1 MLLGE
6 LIKNIKPAYKSI
18 KFNNIRFNSKDCK
31 TNDIFFSIQGN
42 KLKGNNYIKDAI
54 KNGSK
59 IIISNLNFEGFN
71 KEKILFIKNK
81 NPRKALADAAS
92 NFYKKKPKNIIAL
105 TGTNGK
111 TSISNF
117 FYQILSLSKK
127 KVAAIGTLGVL
138 SKKIKLKTNNTTI
151 DPIKMHQILQKLKKS
166 NIDNVIIEASSHG
179 LKQHR
184 LDGLNLKTA
193 LFTNLTRDHLD
204 YHKTFKDYLN
214 SKLILFNKLLL
225 NKGNIIFEN
234 GIPQEKELNKIS
246 KKKKLKTYKIGNE
259 NSFIN
264 LKKIQKIN
272 DKKRIHF
279 SLLKKD
285 YSFNSYLIGSIQ
297 VKNLLFA
304 VLAAYLSGIKID
316 TILRNISKVKPVN
329 GRLEQIGKL
338 KNKSRVILDYAHT
351 PDALKTVISN
361 IKEDYPLSKISLV
374 FGCGGDRDKS
384 KRPLMGD
391 IANKYCDKIYLTDDN
406 PRFENPKVIRD
417 QIKRKIKKKKYIE
430 ISSRSNA
437 ISTAVSELNSG
448 DILIVAGKGHENY
461 QEYKKR
467 LFFSDKLEI
476 IKAIRKKNN
485 LLSNSLKT
493 NILTETFSNKILN
506 KRTLINSVSLNSKD
520 VKKNSVFFGVKGQK
534 FDGNKF
540 GIEAIKN
547 NAILAITNKKS
558 KNSRNIFSKNP
569 FEKLNKFSSIYRKSL
584 DSNYIAITGSAGKTS
599 VKDLTGFCL
608 DKLDKTYYSKNSF
621 NNKYG
626 VPLSIINSPQSTKFS
641 VLEVGMD
648 KKGEI
653 DTLTKLIRPNLGLI
667 TNISYAHIKNFKNL
681 DEIAKAKGEI
691 INNISP
697 SGVMIINKDDK
708 YCNYFISKAKMRNLN
723 IITFSKKNKLAD
735 VVYLGERKNRN
746 KFLCKFLIKGKI
758 KFFLIPDYLID
769 FKENILSTLSIIVN
783 YFNIDALPTNLFLN
797 FKISQSR
804 GTIIRYKNG
813 KKNLTIIDE
822 SYNSNPLSFKFA
834 LDRFDKNYKDSKKKF
849 ILIGNMLELG
859 KFSKKL
865 HIKIAKYINKSNI
878 NKTHVYGNYTKHTF
892 NKLKPQMRGKILNNK
907 LEILNLIK
915 KQLPNNS
922 FLMIKGSNSTGLNK
936 IIKNL

>member
-1 MLLGE
+1 MLLGK

-18 KFNNIRFNSKDCK
+18 RFNNIRFNSKDCK

-42 KLKGNNYIKDAI
+42 KLNGNNYIKDAI

-59 IIISNLNFEGFN
+59 IIVSNLNFEGFN
-71 KEKILFIKNK
+71 KEKILFIKRK
-81 NPRKALADAAS
+81 NPRKALAEAAS
-92 NFYKKKPKNIIAL
+92 NFYTKKPKNIIAI

-111 TSISNF
+111 TSIANF

-127 KVAAIGTLGVL
+127 KAAAIGTLGVL
-138 SKKIKLKTNNTTI
+138 SKKVKLKTNNTTI
-151 DPIKMHQILQKLKKS
+151 DPLKIHYILHKLKGLR
-166 NIDNVIIEASSHG
+166 IDNVIIEASSHG

-184 LDGLNLKTA
+184 LDGINLKTA
-193 LFTNLTRDHLD
+193 LFTNLSRDHLD

-214 SKLILFNKLLL
+214 SKLILFDKLLL

-234 GIPQEKELNKIS
+234 GISQEKKLKKIS
-246 KKKKLKTYKIGNE
+246 KKKKLKIHKIGSE
-259 NSFIN
+259 NCFIN

-272 DKKRIHF
+272 DKKRINF
-279 SLLKKD
+279 TLLNKE

-297 VKNLLFA
+297 IKNLLFA
-304 VLAAYLSGIKID
+304 VLAAYLSGIKIN
-316 TILRNISKVKPVN
+316 TILKNIGKIKPIN

-374 FGCGGDRDKS
+374 FGCGGDRDKR
-384 KRPLMGD
+384 KRPLMGG

-406 PRFENPKVIRD
+406 PRFENPKAIRD
-417 QIKRKIKKKKYIE
+417 QIKRRIKKKKYVE
-430 ISSRSNA
+430 ISSRSDA
-437 ISTAVSELNSG
+437 ISKAINELNSG
-448 DILIVAGKGHENY
+448 DVLIVAGKGHENY
-461 QEYKKR
+461 QEYKKKT
-467 LFFSDKLEI
+467 FFSDKLEI

-493 NILTETFSNKILN
+493 NILAETFKNKILN
-506 KRTLINSVSLNSKD
+506 KRTLINSVSLNSKEI
-520 VKKNSVFFGVKGQK
+520 KKNSVFFGVKGQK

-540 GIEAIKN
+540 GINAIKN
-547 NAILAITNKKS
+547 NAVLAITNKKS
-558 KNSRNIFSKNP
+558 KNSRNIVSKNP
-569 FEKLNKFSSIYRKSL
+569 LEKLNEFSFVYRKSL
-584 DSNYIAITGSAGKTS
+584 DGNNIAITGSAGKTS

-608 DKLDKTYYSKNSF
+608 NKLDKTYYSKNSF

-626 VPLSIINSPQSTKFS
+626 VPLSILNSPQSTKFS

-691 INNISP
+691 INNIFP
-697 SGVMIINKDDK
+697 SGAMIINKDDK
-708 YCNYFISKAKMRNLN
+708 YHNYFLSKAKMRNLN

-735 VVYLGERKNRN
+735 VVYLSERKNKN
-746 KFLCKFLIKGKI
+746 QFLCKFLIKGKI
-758 KFFLIPDYLID
+758 KFFQIPNYLID
-769 FKENILSTLSIIVN
+769 FKENILSTLSIIIN
-783 YFNIDALPTNLFLN
+783 YFNIDTLPINLFSN

-804 GTIIRYKNG
+804 GSIIKYRKG
-813 KKNLTIIDE
+813 KRNLTITDE

-834 LDRFDKNYKDSKKKF
+834 LERFNKTYKDSKKKF

-878 NKTHVYGNYTKHTF
+878 NKTYVYGNYTKHTF
-892 NKLKPQMRGKILNNK
+892 NKLKPQIRGKILSNK

-915 KQLPNNS
+915 NQLPNNS
-922 FLMIKGSNSTGLNK
+922 FLMIKGSNSTGLNR